1 MSALPACRGCTFLA
15 PSALDPLLAE
25 LRAAFPP
32 PPLPSHPTTQRPMG
46 SGLGWRQRI
55 LPITAHPGMGRGQN
69 ILTSPGPRPEQ
80 HISLV
85 PQDRGST
92 SPFLSAFRAAHPPP
106 FPAPG
111 QRTAFPPGM
120 ATRAAHPPRCS
131 GWRSEQR
138 IPPLAGI
145 GAAHPPSRPTSA
157 APHPFL
163 PPPRSRAASPR
174 PRGAFGDL
182 RADPRCPALTEQGQ
196 QQEERRPPER
206 HDGVCG
212 AEP

>member
-32 PPLPSHPTTQRPMG
+32 PPSIPSHNSAP
-46 SGLGWRQRI
+46 LGVRFGVEA
-55 LPITAHPGMGRGQN
+55 AHPSHHC
-69 ILTSPGPRPEQ
+69 SPRDGTGAEHPHFAGTP
-80 HISLV
+80 
-85 PQDRGST
+85 T
-92 SPFLSAFRAAHPPP
+92 RAAHLSRSPGSGQHIPFPLRVQGSASPP